1 MQGSEN
7 RSQTPPQGGVVIP
20 PQTVAQSNATKAARK
35 KTMAQ
40 LPVYRAACNLLYV
53 IVIITKRCPKSI
65 RKFTDQII
73 YDCTELIKAI
83 GMADTSREV
92 EMRVHYIN
100 TALVLI
106 NSIRTYIKVLELTDV
121 LVKVRHPEPDP
132 GKFQPVSHGLMF
144 VGTYIKPSRLYLS
157 NRTLARFEERCNGF
171 RALME
176 SRALTSIDRC
186 RIENVVNSYLGFC
199 RNRSTYNKRVKLIN
213 SMGAEFWR
221 YFFVRGHYET
231 IRIRPNY
238 RPVNINL

>member
-83 GMADTSREV
+83 GMADTSREI

-100 TALVLI
+100 TALV
-106 NSIRTYIKVLELTDV
+106 
-121 LVKVRHPEPDP
+121 
-132 GKFQPVSHGLMF
+132 
-144 VGTYIKPSRLYLS
+144 
-157 NRTLARFEERCNGF
+157 
-171 RALME
+171 
-176 SRALTSIDRC
+176 
-186 RIENVVNSYLGFC
+186 
-199 RNRSTYNKRVKLIN
+199 LIN

-231 IRIRPNY
+231 IRIRPSY

>member
-40 LPVYRAACNLLYV
+40 FVDD
-53 IVIITKRCPKSI
+53 
-65 RKFTDQII
+65 F
-73 YDCTELIKAI
+73 
-83 GMADTSREV
+83 
-92 EMRVHYIN
+92 
-100 TALVLI
+100 VLI
-106 NSIRTYIKVLELTDV
+106 SPDRNFLLRTISDIEVFHDKTLHLKLHKDKRY
-121 LVKVRHPEPDP
+121 
-132 GKFQPVSHGLMF
+132 FQPVSHGLMF

-171 RALME
+171 RALMG
-176 SRALTSIDRC
+176 SRALTSIDCR
-186 RIENVVNSYLGFC
+186 RIEEVVNSYLGFC

-213 SMGAEFWR
+213 SMDTEFWR

-231 IRIRPNY
+231 IRIRPSY

>member
-1 MQGSEN
+1 MQGTEN
-7 RSQTPPQGGVVIP
+7 RNQTPPQGGVVIP

-83 GMADTSREV
+83 GMADTSREM

-106 NSIRTYIKVLELTDV
+106 NSIRTYIKVLELTNV

-132 GKFQPVSHGLMF
+132 GKFQPTPKIEVVNLD
-144 VGTYIKPSRLYLS
+144 KDLS
-157 NRTLARFEERCNGF
+157 NKLDKVTRSIVSQLIGWRDKPQGQGVNQCQTPKNGV
-171 RALME
+171 A
-176 SRALTSIDRC
+176 
-186 RIENVVNSYLGFC
+186 
-199 RNRSTYNKRVKLIN
+199 
-213 SMGAEFWR
+213 
-221 YFFVRGHYET
+221 
-231 IRIRPNY
+231 
-238 RPVNINL
+238 

>member
-83 GMADTSREV
+83 GMAQFVD
-92 EMRVHYIN
+92 
-100 TALVLI
+100 
-106 NSIRTYIKVLELTDV
+106 DFV
-121 LVKVRHPEPDP
+121 LVSPDHNFLLRTI
-132 GKFQPVSHGLMF
+132 GDIEVFLDKTLHLKLHKDKRYFQPVSHGLMF

-171 RALME
+171 KALME
-176 SRALTSIDRC
+176 SRALTSIDCR

-199 RNRSTYNKRVKLIN
+199 RNRSTYNKRVMLIN

-231 IRIRPNY
+231 IRIRPHY